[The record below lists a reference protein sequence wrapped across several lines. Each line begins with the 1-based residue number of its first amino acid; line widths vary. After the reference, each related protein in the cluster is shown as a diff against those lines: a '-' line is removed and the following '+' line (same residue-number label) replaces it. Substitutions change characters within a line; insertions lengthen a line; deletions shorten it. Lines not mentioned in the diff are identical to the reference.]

1 MTEKIEKYTLQG
13 VEVEVARK
21 GAGAPLLLLHGGGG
35 PVIGQPFTDELSRKF
50 EIIAPTHP
58 GFGGTKVPDHFDG
71 MEDLKYLYLDLL
83 DALDINDAV
92 LMGISM
98 GGWLAAEL
106 ATISCA
112 RFSKLILVDAVGVKI
127 GGPTDRD
134 IVDIWGIP
142 PEEATRI
149 MWHDPEKAPKMEG
162 LSDEA
167 FAGIAAN
174 RIALGL
180 YTWEPYMHNPK
191 LPHRI
196 HRISVPTLVIWG
208 ASDGLVKP
216 DYGEA
221 YAKLIEGAKFVAI
234 PEAGHSPHAEQP
246 EAFLSQ
252 VLAFTD

>member
-1 MTEKIEKYTLQG
+1 MALNKTKMEFGG
-13 VEVEVARK
+13 VPLEVSRK
-21 GAGAPLLLLHGGGG
+21 GSGPPLLLLHGGGG
-35 PVIGQPFTDELSRKF
+35 PMMGLPFTDKLAKNF

-58 GFGGTKVPDHFDG
+58 GFGGTRAPDHFDG
-71 MEDLKYLYLDLL
+71 MEDLKYFYLDLL

-112 RFSKLILVDAVGVKI
+112 QFSKLVLVDAVGVKI

-134 IVDIWGIP
+134 IVDVWGIP

-149 MWHDPEKAPKMEG
+149 MWHDPEKAPKMGG

-167 FAGIAAN
+167 ISEIAAN

-191 LPHRI
+191 LTHRI

-216 DYGEA
+216 DYGQA
-221 YAKLIEGAKFVAI
+221 YAKLIKGAKFVAI
-234 PEAGHSPHAEQP
+234 SEAGHSPHVEQP

>member
-1 MTEKIEKYTLQG
+1 MTDKVEKYTLQG
-13 VEVEVARK
+13 VEIEVARK
-21 GAGAPLLLLHGGGG
+21 GTGAPFLLLHGGGG
-35 PVIGQPFTDELSRKF
+35 PILDHSFTDELAKKY

-71 MEDLKYLYLDLL
+71 MADLIYLYLDLL
-83 DALDINDAV
+83 DEIDIHNSV
-92 LMGISM
+92 LMGFSM

-134 IVDIWGIP
+134 IVDVWGIP
-142 PEEATRI
+142 PEQATRL
-149 MWHDPEKAPKMEG
+149 MWHDPAKAPKMDG

-167 FAGIAAN
+167 VASIAAN

-191 LPHRI
+191 LKHRI

-208 ASDGLVKP
+208 A
-216 DYGEA
+216 YG
-221 YAKLIEGAKFVAI
+221 
-234 PEAGHSPHAEQP
+234 
-246 EAFLSQ
+246 
-252 VLAFTD
+252 

>member
-1 MTEKIEKYTLQG
+1 MTDTIENYTLQG
-13 VEVEVARK
+13 VEIEVARK

-35 PVIGQPFTDELSRKF
+35 PIMAQPFTDELAKKF

-58 GFGGTKVPDHFDG
+58 GFDGTKAPDHFDG
-71 MEDLKYLYLDLL
+71 MADLVYLYLDLL
-83 DALDINDAV
+83 DEMDINEAV

-134 IVDIWGIP
+134 IVDVWGIP
-142 PEEATRI
+142 PEEAIRL
-149 MWHDPEKAPKMEG
+149 MWHDPAKAPKMEG

-167 FAGIAAN
+167 KAGIAAN

-180 YTWEPYMHNPK
+180 YTWEPYMHNPQLK
-191 LPHRI
+191 HRI
-196 HRISVPTLVIWG
+196 HRIAAPTLVIWG

-216 DYGEA
+216 EYGQA
-221 YAKLIEGAKFVAI
+221 YAKLIKGGKFVAI
-234 PEAGHSPHAEQP
+234 PEAGHSPQAEQP
-246 EAFLSQ
+246 EAFVSQ